1 MKCFEKN
8 NVPPGYTPV
17 EGSKCHVD
25 EATCQAACPPD
36 TTPLGGRTMPT
47 TKTGGPGTELNT
59 LAAWGIHAKKGGGC
73 KCRDWEVKMNRWGS
87 DCRQHMDAIVDH
99 LQAEAKK
106 RNLPFVRKAGEM
118 LVKRA
123 IKRFEKES

>member
-1 MKCFEKN
+1 MS
-8 NVPPGYTPV
+8 T
-17 EGSKCHVD
+17 S
-25 EATCQAACPPD
+25 
-36 TTPLGGRTMPT
+36 TT
-47 TKTGGPGTELNT
+47 GPGTHLKNM

-73 KCRDWEVKMNRWGS
+73 KCSDWEVKMNRWGS
-87 DCRQHMDAIVDH
+87 DCSKHMDAIVDH

-106 RNLPFVRKAGEM
+106 RKLPFVRKAGEM

>member
-1 MKCFEKN
+1 MLSVFPDLFKATRPATFIANKEE
-8 NVPPGYTPV
+8 PV
-17 EGSKCHVD
+17 
-25 EATCQAACPPD
+25 AQ
-36 TTPLGGRTMPT
+36 TTT
-47 TKTGGPGTELNT
+47 GPGTELKNM

-73 KCRDWEVKMNRWGS
+73 KCRDWEIKMNRWGS
-87 DCRQHMDAIVDH
+87 DCWQHMDAIVDH

-123 IKRFEKES
+123 INRFEKES